1 MIKVLLIAIL
11 LVAVSGVLLATSI
24 IFKKLLFN
32 KRGVF
37 PNTSVGHN
45 PSMQKLGITCAK
57 GDAWKEYKD
66 AKRNL
71 NCSTDEEST
80 GGCACG

>member
-1 MIKVLLIAIL
+1 MIKILLITIL

-32 KRGVF
+32 KTGVF

-45 PSMQKLGITCAK
+45 PNMQKLGISCAK

-66 AKRNL
+66 SKRNL
-71 NCSTDEEST
+71 DCSTEEST